1 MLSYLNET
9 LGLCATERPW
19 DDADRLPLFLRSG
32 RTYSILTIENTDLL
46 LIYLDVDQ
54 FQLSAFLKQRNKL
67 LEFWKGDMVLCF
79 RALTSYQRKVLI
91 ENHISFLVPGSHA
104 SAYCCR
110 NVLPQP
116 KKRFPGSPRNPSFFC
131 CILYTAIIPQR

>member
-32 RTYSILTIENTDLL
+32 RTYSVLTIENTDLL

-91 ENHISFLVPGSHA
+91 ENHISCPRQPTV
-104 SAYCCR
+104 SAM
-110 NVLPQP
+110 
-116 KKRFPGSPRNPSFFC
+116 PR
-131 CILYTAIIPQR
+131 YTAAGTYCRSPKSGFQALPAIPVSFVVFYILP